1 VGLRD
6 AGTSRWFPSGFLQ
19 TEEIVSADA
28 KGKLWD
34 VQLWMRP
41 DHPAAGIAVL
51 WASHGDRSTPSTD
64 PTSSGQGFFASRP
77 TGNSFPQGL
86 WFQSLRSSTR
96 NQRKRK
102 CPISSQHFASPQSR
116 PSCPITVPS
125 HVPCPQHHRAAGR
138 AVWGLCTP
146 VLHSFHSPFQPKWP
160 QPSLPHKDSS
170 GLLCDP
176 MLSWHCSHTLRP
188 SPYSKPQPG
197 CTQLDP
203 HHRGA
208 LPCAL
213 PQVLTPKHCTN
224 AAPNPSACFPSPQ
237 MQGTHLLEVT
247 QLSRDISCRCRS
259 AQQGSYWSPQNQAGE
274 TMLKMHF
281 CFK

>member
-1 VGLRD
+1 MPKGSSGMCSSGCARTTLRQ
-6 AGTSRWFPSGFLQ
+6 ALQ
-19 TEEIVSADA
+19 CCGHPMGIGA
-28 KGKLWD
+28 
-34 VQLWMRP
+34 
-41 DHPAAGIAVL
+41 HPAL
-51 WASHGDRSTPSTD
+51 TPPLQDRVSLLPDPQGTPS
-64 PTSSGQGFFASRP
+64 PRASGSNHCVHPHVTKGRENAPSP
-77 TGNSFPQGL
+77 P
-86 WFQSLRSSTR
+86 STLH
-96 NQRKRK
+96 
-102 CPISSQHFASPQSR
+102 PHSPLGSR

-160 QPSLPHKDSS
+160 QPSLPHKDSW